1 MRPSPRPS
9 CVSCNREPTNRE
21 KPQIYNELSTSG
33 LIAVNGIE
41 GIGWR
46 SFLFSREKEEESR
59 PSTASTAIDSN
70 SWTDNNEEEG
80 EEEEGVV
87 RALFE
92 KRSYFSEG

>member
-9 CVSCNREPTNRE
+9 CVSCNREPIDRE
-21 KPQIYNELSTSG
+21 KPQIFYNELSTSG

-41 GIGWR
+41 GNRWR

-59 PSTASTAIDSN
+59 LASTASDSN

>member
-59 PSTASTAIDSN
+59 PASTASDSN